1 MRPGG
6 HRIFEITELVNI
18 YKRRLWILTVSKR
31 RLFYH
36 KENTRRIKR
45 KADTTMKK
53 FLVWSMLF
61 LLLTGCAAEPDAT
74 PSQTQ
79 APVETTV
86 PETDAPSPPSMTIAM
101 IGDVL
106 LHEKV
111 SDSGRME
118 DGSYRYDHLFKNVQ
132 DEIEGADIALVNQ
145 EVILGG
151 RELGLSGY
159 PCFNGAFE
167 VGDSLASAGFDVI
180 LHATN
185 HALDKKESGLRS
197 CLNFWRQSH
206 PDLAILGIYDSASAR
221 DTIYIREENGIKIA
235 ILNYTYGTNGIPLPA
250 DMPYAVNLL
259 EENRVRADIA
269 RAKEAADFVIVTPH
283 WGTEYVLEP
292 DAYQKKWTQI
302 FYECGVDLVIGTH
315 PHVIEPVEMI
325 TGENGNMLVYYSLGN
340 FINATAETGK
350 GIANRMVGA
359 MAQITVTIDKDGK
372 AYISDYGVLPLV
384 SHVRTGAGQIT
395 TYKLADYTQQLAGE
409 NEICASD
416 PDFSLA
422 YCQNLCRQVFGTLYS

>member
-1 MRPGG
+1 
-6 HRIFEITELVNI
+6 
-18 YKRRLWILTVSKR
+18 
-31 RLFYH
+31 
-36 KENTRRIKR
+36 
-45 KADTTMKK
+45 
-53 FLVWSMLF
+53 MLF
-61 LLLTGCAAEPDAT
+61 LLLTGCASEPDAA

-79 APVETTV
+79 APVETTA
-86 PETDAPSPPSMTIAM
+86 PETEAPTPPSVTIAM
-101 IGDVL
+101 VGDVL

-118 DGSYRYDHLFKNVQ
+118 DGSYRYDHLFQNVQ
-132 DEIEGADIALVNQ
+132 DEIAGADIALVNQ

-185 HALDKKESGLRS
+185 HALDKKEPGLRS
-197 CLNFWRQSH
+197 CLDFWRRSH
-206 PDLAILGIYDSASAR
+206 PDLAILGIYDSAAAR

-235 ILNYTYGTNGIPLPA
+235 LLNYTYGTNGIPLPA
-250 DMPYAVNLL
+250 GMPYAVNLL
-259 EENRVRADIA
+259 EENRVRTDIA

-315 PHVIEPVEMI
+315 PHVIEPIEMI
-325 TGENGNMLVYYSLGN
+325 TGENRNMLVYYSLGN

-359 MAQITVTIDKDGK
+359 MAQVTVAMDKDGK

-395 TYKLADYTQQLAGE
+395 TYKLVDYTQQLAGE

-422 YCQNLCRQVFGTLYS
+422 YCQNLCRQVFGALYS